1 MLLAARTPEELVRVA
16 ATDGYSLTYR
26 AWRPA
31 AEPRATIILFNGI
44 MSHSG
49 WFFPLIDALTDAGYA
64 VIGADRRGSGLNE
77 EARGD
82 APSGKAI
89 LDDALTIID
98 HSVPDGHPIVLAG
111 WCWGSILALN
121 LVRPLGERVQAL
133 VLLTPGLFP
142 TARVVQAA
150 QQTQAAAAD
159 AAEDEPAV
167 ETPIAETMFT
177 TGPYLDAF
185 VRPDP
190 YKLLKL
196 TPRFFAHTKK
206 LGMGATMA
214 LRKLS
219 LPTLL
224 LLADDD
230 EATDNAL
237 AEAGMAKASRASITR
252 RRAPGA
258 HGMQFDAPDV
268 VTDAMLSFMDS
279 VLGS

>member
-1 MLLAARTPEELVRVA
+1 MQLAARTPEELVRVTA
-16 ATDGYSLTYR
+16 DDGYTLTYR
-26 AWRPA
+26 TWRPA
-31 AEPRATIILFNGI
+31 SEARATIVLFNGI

-49 WFFPLIDALTDAGYA
+49 WFFPLVDALVDAGYA
-64 VIGADRRGSGLNE
+64 VVGADRRGSGLNE

-89 LDDALTIID
+89 IDDALTIIG
-98 HSVPDGHPIVLAG
+98 HSVPDGHTMVLAG

-121 LVRPLGERVQAL
+121 LVRPLGDRVQGL

-142 TARVVQAA
+142 TAQVVQAA
-150 QQTQAAAAD
+150 TGAQAAAVGAAD
-159 AAEDEPAV
+159 DEPAV

-177 TGPYLDAF
+177 KGPYLDAF

-190 YKLLKL
+190 LKLLKL
-196 TPRFFAHTKK
+196 TPRFFAQTKK

-230 EATDNAL
+230 EATDNAKVD
-237 AEAGMAKASRASITR
+237 AAFAKLDQPVTR
-252 RRAPGA
+252 TTAPGA
-258 HGMQFDAPDV
+258 HGMQFDAPGA
-268 VTDAMLSFMDS
+268 VTDAILAFSNE
-279 VLGS
+279 LLER

>member
-1 MLLAARTPEELVRVA
+1 MQLAARTPQELVRTA

-26 AWRPA
+26 AWRPTS
-31 AEPRATIILFNGI
+31 EPRATIVLFNGI

-49 WFFPLIDALTDAGYA
+49 WFFPLVDPLVNAGYA

-89 LDDALTIID
+89 VDDALAIIE
-98 HSVPDGHPIVLAG
+98 HSVPDGHPIILAG

-121 LVRPLGERVQAL
+121 LVRPLGDRVGAL

-142 TARVVQAA
+142 TTRVVQAA
-150 QQTQAAAAD
+150 RETLAAAAG
-159 AAEDEPAV
+159 AADDEPAV

-177 TGPYLDAF
+177 KGPYLDAF

-190 YKLLKL
+190 HKLLRL

-224 LLADDD
+224 LLAEDD

-237 AEAGMAKASRASITR
+237 ADAGMAKASRAAITR
-252 RRAPGA
+252 RTAPGA
-258 HGMQFDAPDV
+258 HGMQFDAPEV
-268 VTDAMLSFMDS
+268 VTDTMLSFMDR
-279 VLGS
+279 VLEG

>member
-1 MLLAARTPEELVRVA
+1 MLLAARTPEALVRVT

-26 AWRPA
+26 AWRPTS
-31 AEPRATIILFNGI
+31 EPRATIVLFNGI

-49 WFFPLIDALTDAGYA
+49 WFFPLIDPLVDAGYA

-89 LDDALTIID
+89 IDDALTIID
-98 HSVPDGHPIVLAG
+98 HSVPDGHPIILAG

-121 LVRPLGERVQAL
+121 LVRPLGDRVQGL

-142 TARVVQAA
+142 TAQVVQAA
-150 QQTQAAAAD
+150 QDTQAAAAD

-177 TGPYLDAF
+177 KGPYLDAF

-190 YKLLKL
+190 HKLLKL
-196 TPRFFAHTKK
+196 TPRFFAQTKK

-219 LPTLL
+219 LPTLV
-224 LLADDD
+224 LLADND
-230 EATDNAL
+230 EATDNADVDAAL
-237 AEAGMAKASRASITR
+237 EKLGRTVTR
-252 RRAPGA
+252 TTAPGA
-258 HGMQFDAPDV
+258 HGMQFDA
-268 VTDAMLSFMDS
+268 TDAVTEAILAFSSD
-279 VLGS
+279 LLDR

>member
-1 MLLAARTPEELVRVA
+1 MQLAARTPQQLVRVTA
-16 ATDGYSLTYR
+16 SDGYSLTYR
-26 AWRPA
+26 AWRPD
-31 AEPRATIILFNGI
+31 AEPRATIVLFNGI

-49 WFFPLIDALTDAGYA
+49 WFFPLVDLLVDAGYA

-89 LDDALTIID
+89 IEDALSIVD
-98 HSVPDGHPIVLAG
+98 DSVPDGHPIILAG

-121 LVRPLGERVQAL
+121 LIRPLGARVQAL

-142 TARVVQAA
+142 TAQVVQAA
-150 QQTQAAAAD
+150 AQTSAAAAG
-159 AAEDEPAV
+159 AADDEPAV

-177 TGPYLDAF
+177 KGPYLDAF
-185 VRPDP
+185 VRTDP
-190 YKLLKL
+190 HKLLKL

-237 AEAGMAKASRASITR
+237 ADAGMAKATKAPITR
-252 RRAPGA
+252 RTAPGA
-258 HGMQFDAPDV
+258 HGMQFDAPEV
-268 VTDAMLSFMDS
+268 VTDAMLSFIDG
-279 VLGS
+279 VLGG